1 MLDEKAELFSPAY
14 FMLHCSTA
22 SGWKVLRNT
31 MLTSVFD
38 TDKFIDLDRFF
49 HELVPDADATDDT
62 EPPRLSGGSN
72 A

>member
-1 MLDEKAELFSPAY
+1 
-14 FMLHCSTA
+14 
-22 SGWKVLRNT
+22 

-38 TDKFIDLDRFF
+38 TDKFIDLDRSF